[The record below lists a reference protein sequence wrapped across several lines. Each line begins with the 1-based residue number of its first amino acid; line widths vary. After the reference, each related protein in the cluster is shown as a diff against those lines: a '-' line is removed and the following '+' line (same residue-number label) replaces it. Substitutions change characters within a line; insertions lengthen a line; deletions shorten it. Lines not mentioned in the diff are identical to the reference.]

1 MREAQASHSSAAFRL
16 ILGEVDEAKTAAE
29 AALRLTW
36 QTGSLVGLALAIAH
50 RAGESGLAF
59 EGHTFHDL
67 RHPMATRLLRA
78 GASIVDVSR
87 QLGHSNITTT
97 MNFYAHCLPEDD
109 ARLTAFFDRRIAD
122 GRKARI
128 ASRIDSHSA
137 AG

>member
-78 GASIVDVSR
+78 GASI
-87 QLGHSNITTT
+87 
-97 MNFYAHCLPEDD
+97 NFYAHCLPEDD